1 MGGLFR
7 DPLDYLMSDLQLFE
21 LVNAP
26 TLLVPARR
34 SFCNKQPIRSGFM
47 PSYNMDL
54 RQYCEHAQWEPP
66 VPPPLEEQQRSG
78 SQCLLIPDHGDEQI
92 EEVEQGA
99 VISEPRV
106 PQDLTLEAQCNAS
119 LRVSLACFSGRCI
132 NSQ

>member
-34 SFCNKQPIRSGFM
+34 SFCNKQPILSGFM

-54 RQYCEHAQWEPP
+54 RQYCEHAQQEDLFLHPW
-66 VPPPLEEQQRSG
+66 RS
-78 SQCLLIPDHGDEQI
+78 IRD
-92 EEVEQGA
+92 QGP
-99 VISEPRV
+99 S
-106 PQDLTLEAQCNAS
+106 
-119 LRVSLACFSGRCI
+119 VSLLQIKVTCR
-132 NSQ
+132 